1 MYMYGQT
8 FLKILI
14 SKKRH
19 CSRKCS
25 KVKKKNVLSS
35 KSPPP
40 PLKNATHTVHCKYFS
55 TMTLRVN
62 TYYTY
67 TLYVTCI
74 NKTAGQNI

>member
-1 MYMYGQT
+1 MYGQT

-19 CSRKCS
+19 CSKKCS
-25 KVKKKNVLSS
+25 KVKKKKNVLSF
-35 KSPPP
+35 KSPPA
-40 PLKNATHTVHCKYFS
+40 PLQNATHTVHSKYFS

-74 NKTAGQNI
+74 NKTVGQNI

>member
-14 SKKRH
+14 SNKRH
-19 CSRKCS
+19 CFRKCS
-25 KVKKKNVLSS
+25 KVKKKMLYPLSH
-35 KSPPP
+35 PP
-40 PLKNATHTVHCKYFS
+40 PLKNATHTVHSKYFS
-55 TMTLRVN
+55 TMTLGVN
-62 TYYTY
+62 TSYTC